1 MAADLVDTIPA
12 QLEAV
17 KADLEIIFEQSDQI
31 SSMVKK
37 TMKVQQVSRYLWR
50 LPIKLWQGFNFAK
63 YIGNGGVLPAGT
75 GPKIS
80 ALEAGYFYSAL
91 AARVTQEQ
99 IDTSA
104 NPAQSVVNVL
114 SDCLANIMVEA
125 GVLDDI
131 TFHQKGDGI
140 LTNPCSAITNSTYAT
155 MTFAAAT
162 DFLNVSMLREG
173 MCVSVW
179 TYDGATER
187 VATTAA
193 PLIIT
198 GIDYDAYKITFNQ
211 QITSLSAGNG
221 TTTGDIVAFRGMA
234 AYGPSTL
241 TTLSS
246 GYPGTPGDVT
256 TTGIGNGLQG
266 DSFRHGFPYMLD
278 TTSSNYFYGK
288 QKSTIPQLNP
298 VRINAQSA
306 QFEWDHIHRLIAKF
320 IRRRSKDAWKG
331 LIGIAPMAQRAA
343 IFNLGISI
351 SNKLMTSEKFGN
363 SLDLLPTNVGYEDVF
378 NVGGIPV
385 YVSKRIRRDQIA
397 FLNPSKLGRAQLFDT
412 KFFDL
417 GGRTTFEGR
426 DPTTGSPMGFVEFFV
441 VQAYDFVSFD
451 GGSGGVIDTLALPT
465 NWSD

>member
-1 MAADLVDTIPA
+1 MAADVLDVVPA

-17 KADLEIIFEQSDQI
+17 KSDLEVIFEQTDQI

-37 TMKVQQVSRYLWR
+37 SSRVQQVSRYLWR
-50 LPIKLWQGFNFAK
+50 LPMKLYQGFNFAK
-63 YIGNGGVLPAGT
+63 YIGNGGVLPPGT
-75 GPKIS
+75 GPKLA
-80 ALEAGYFYSAL
+80 ALEAAYYYSAL
-91 AARVTQEQ
+91 SARVTQEQ

-104 NPAQSVVNVL
+104 NPAQSVINVL

-131 TFHQKGDGI
+131 TFHQSGNGI
-140 LTNPCSAITNSTYAT
+140 LTSQSSAVTNTPTYAT
-155 MTFAAAT
+155 MTFAGTT
-162 DFLNVSMLREG
+162 DYLNVSMLREG

-179 TYDGATER
+179 NAAGTTER
-187 VATTAA
+187 VAATAA

-198 GIDYDAYKITFNQ
+198 GIDYDSYTVTFNQ
-211 QITSLSAGNG
+211 LITALAQ
-221 TTTGDIVAFRGMA
+221 TDIIAFRGMA
-234 AYGPSTL
+234 VYGPATL
-241 TTLSS
+241 TTLSA

-256 TTGIGNGLQG
+256 TAGQSNGIQG
-266 DSFRHGFPYMLD
+266 DSFRHGAPYMLD

-306 QFEWDHIHRLIAKF
+306 TFEWDHVHRLIAKF

-351 SNKLMTSEKFGN
+351 SNKLMTSDKFGG
-363 SLDLLPTNVGYEDVF
+363 SLDLLPNNVGYEETF
-378 NVGGIPV
+378 NIGGIPV
-385 YVSKRIRRDQIA
+385 YVSKRIPRDRIW
-397 FLNPSKLGRAQLFDT
+397 FLNPAKLGRAQLFDT

-417 GGRTTFEGR
+417 GGRTTYEGR

-441 VQAYDFVSFD
+441 IQAYDFVSFD
-451 GGSGGVIDTLALPT
+451 GGAGGIIDSLALPS
-465 NWSD
+465 NWTD